1 MHYEYTKIKR
11 KGEFF
16 IEHMTKIKTR
26 IVTNYKYNASESD
39 LAYNEFLQ
47 ANFYNFISSSISEIL
62 QLVIG
67 TSSITLKKIKNI
79 NSWGLRLK
87 LLTD

>member
-1 MHYEYTKIKR
+1 MHYEQYTKIKS

-16 IEHMTKIKTR
+16 IEPMTKIKTR
-26 IVTNYKYNASESD
+26 IMTNYNTSKSD

-62 QLVIG
+62 QLIIG
-67 TSSITLKKIKNI
+67 TSCQQYNVEKN
-79 NSWGLRLK
+79 
-87 LLTD
+87 